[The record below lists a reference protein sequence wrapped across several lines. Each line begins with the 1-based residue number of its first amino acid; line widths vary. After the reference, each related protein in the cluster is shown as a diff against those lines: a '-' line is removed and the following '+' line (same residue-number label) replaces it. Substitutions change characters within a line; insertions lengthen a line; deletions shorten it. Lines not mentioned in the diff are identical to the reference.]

1 MRDKPEDDLGVENP
15 AANQPEQASPGE
27 KAPASSEAQESASTQ
42 PEYRVKEQ
50 FGNLDTISPTL
61 DRPQSARV
69 QTPATEAALPEANR
83 SVHSIRHEIS
93 FQDFFID
100 LDFIKIIRGVYRRS
114 WFILLCAVGLTLL
127 CLPIARG
134 LKGDVSYS
142 AESSIIYTK
151 PEKKQIDAKGSSFL
165 LRALS
170 QDTLVDMLLSPV
182 NIRKLE
188 AFTGFEPLEKS
199 VSFDA
204 QSKSDIMTLQIR
216 NMPDEQTA
224 INAVNKLAEI
234 IINAN
239 AEYYQKLAA
248 TAYQQFRTQ
257 REAAEQELTM
267 AVEAVEAFQLEN
279 QLLEISTQWKNFFS
293 SQAALLER
301 LSISKVTHEGL
312 LTRINEYVNK
322 IDTLADEVLDEAQ
335 EDNPLKRRIS
345 NAEAALLQA
354 RIQYAADN
362 PKVQRQQ
369 REIEELRNMLQSG
382 SFDATR
388 ERTYVKNPLKSQME
402 GELLKLRI
410 EEEVVRG
417 QIKDMEVELTKLDET
432 FKDMPRLEKEYAA
445 LLETRAMLD
454 ATYKTLKAG
463 EESAR
468 MTAESD
474 LSDFRLLN
482 PASFAEE
489 QDSSLL
495 GTLIPLIGLVFGF
508 FAGLMLVLIFE
519 LLDAKIRTEQQ
530 LEKAYSAP
538 CLASVVEIPD
548 LEQYDAYALLL
559 PSLREIAER
568 LNVLLPGQKAKSF
581 GLLSSLDG
589 EGKSTLSF
597 NLARYYKSL
606 GKNVLLV
613 SFDTQPNPH
622 LPDMTDIGWP
632 QMGIEDYLRDEAQL
646 PEMVSNIN
654 GVDVIR
660 VQKKSAD
667 LFDRIKTP
675 AMKRLWNLLQEQYDL
690 IITDIPAV
698 LDHPIAG
705 TVSALQDE
713 LIYVLSSPVSD
724 RKLVDAGLEFME
736 HRGLVPCAL
745 IFNQVNPYYLEDIR
759 QQRTI
764 RNLAD
769 YHSPLTTLMDRFRKP
784 AEAPQAFAG
793 HKTSLPPNE
802 NEINPA
808 SGTPAKGREH
818 TAFEELTAEEEESF
832 NQWLKNSKP
841 KAKPSAEEP
850 PDDEK

>member
-1 MRDKPEDDLGVENP
+1 MRDKPEDDLGVETP
-15 AANQPEQASPGE
+15 ATNQPEQASPGE
-27 KAPASSEAQESASTQ
+27 KTPASSEAQESAPTQ
-42 PEYRVKEQ
+42 PEYRVKDQ
-50 FGNLDTISPTL
+50 FANLDTIPPTL
-61 DRPQSARV
+61 DRPHSTRA

-83 SVHSIRHEIS
+83 SAHSIRHEIS
-93 FQDFFID
+93 VQDFFRD
-100 LDFIKIIRGVYRRS
+100 LDFIKIIRGVYRRL
-114 WFILLCAVGLTLL
+114 WLVLLCACGLMLL
-127 CLPIARG
+127 FLPIARG
-134 LKGDVSYS
+134 LKGGVSYS
-142 AESSIIYTK
+142 AESAIIYN
-151 PEKKQIDAKGSSFL
+151 ESAKKQIDARGSSFL
-165 LRALS
+165 LRPLS

-188 AFTGFEPLEKS
+188 GFTGFKPLKNS

-216 NMPDEQTA
+216 DMPDEQTA
-224 INAVNKLAEI
+224 INAANKLAEI
-234 IINAN
+234 IIDDNAN
-239 AEYYQKLAA
+239 YYRDLAA

-257 REAAEQELTM
+257 REAAEQEL
-267 AVEAVEAFQLEN
+267 AVAIEAVEAFQLEN
-279 QLLEISTQWKNFFS
+279 QLLEISTQWNNFFS

-301 LSISKVTHEGL
+301 MSISKVTHEGL
-312 LTRINEYVNK
+312 LTRINEYVKK
-322 IDTLADEVLDEAQ
+322 ISTLPDEVLDEAQ

-362 PKVQRQQ
+362 PKVQRQE

-417 QIKDMEVELTKLDET
+417 QIRNMEEELAALDGKFE
-432 FKDMPRLEKEYAA
+432 DMPRLEKEYAA
-445 LLETRAMLD
+445 LLETRARLD

-468 MTAESD
+468 MTSESN

-482 PASFAEE
+482 PASSAEKE
-489 QDSSLL
+489 DSSLL
-495 GTLIPLIGLVFGF
+495 GKIVPLLGFVFGF
-508 FAGLMLVLIFE
+508 FGGLLLVLIIE

-538 CLASVVEIPD
+538 RLASIVEIPN
-548 LEQYDAYALLL
+548 LEQYDAYTLLL

-568 LNVLLPGQKAKSF
+568 LDVLLSGKKAKSF

-597 NLARYYKSL
+597 NLARYYSSL
-606 GKNVLLV
+606 GSKVLLV

-632 QMGIEDYLRDEAQL
+632 QMGIEDYLRDKAQL
-646 PEMVSNIN
+646 PEMISNIN

-660 VQKKSAD
+660 VQKSSAD
-667 LFDRIKTP
+667 LFDLIKTP

-698 LDHPIAG
+698 LDHPMAG
-705 TVSALQDE
+705 TVGAFQDE
-713 LIYVLSSPVSD
+713 LIYVLASPVSD

-736 HRGLVPCAL
+736 DRGLVPCAL
-745 IFNQVNPYYLEDIR
+745 IFNRVNPYYLEDIR

-764 RNLAD
+764 RHLAD
-769 YHSPLTTLMDRFRKP
+769 HRSPLSSLFDRFRKP
-784 AEAPQAFAG
+784 ADAPQEFAA
-793 HKTSLPPNE
+793 KRTSLPANDDE
-802 NEINPA
+802 ANPA
-808 SGTPAKGREH
+808 SGTPAKGGDH
-818 TAFEELTAEEEESF
+818 TGLEELTAEEEESF
-832 NQWLKNSKP
+832 NQWLKDSKA

>member
-1 MRDKPEDDLGVENP
+1 MRDKPEDDLGVGTP
-15 AANQPEQASPGE
+15 ATNQPEGALPGE
-27 KAPASSEAQESASTQ
+27 EAPASSEAQESTPTQ
-42 PEYRVKEQ
+42 PEYRVKDQ

-61 DRPQSARV
+61 DRSKPARAK
-69 QTPATEAALPEANR
+69 TPATEAALPEANR
-83 SVHSIRHEIS
+83 SAHSIRHEIS
-93 FQDFFID
+93 FQDFFLN
-100 LDFIKIIRGVYRRS
+100 LDFIKIIRGVYRRF
-114 WFILLCAVGLTLL
+114 WFVVLCAVALMLL
-127 CLPIARG
+127 FLPIARG
-134 LKGDVSYS
+134 LKGGVSYS
-142 AESSIIYTK
+142 AESSIIFTK
-151 PEKKQIDAKGSSFL
+151 SAKKQIDAQGSSFL
-165 LRALS
+165 LRPLS

-188 AFTGFEPLEKS
+188 KFTGFEPLEKS

-204 QSKSDIMTLQIR
+204 QSKSDIMTLKIQD
-216 NMPDEQTA
+216 MPDEQTA

-234 IINAN
+234 IINDN
-239 AEYYQKLAA
+239 ASYYRDLAA
-248 TAYQQFRTQ
+248 AACQQFRTQ
-257 REAAEQELTM
+257 REAAEQEL
-267 AVEAVEAFQLEN
+267 AVAIEAVEAFQVKN
-279 QLLEISTQWKNFFS
+279 QLLEISTQWNNFFS

-301 LSISKVTHEGL
+301 LSIAKVTHEGL
-312 LTRINEYVNK
+312 LTRINQYANT
-322 IDTLADEVLDEAQ
+322 ISTLPDEVLDEAL

-362 PKVQRQQ
+362 PKVQRQE

-388 ERTYVKNPLKSQME
+388 ERTYVENPLKSQME

-410 EEEVVRG
+410 EEEVVRE
-417 QIKDMEVELTKLDET
+417 QIKDMEAARIKLDEKFT
-432 FKDMPRLEKEYAA
+432 DMPRLEKEYAA

-468 MTAESD
+468 MTAESN

-489 QDSSLL
+489 EDSSLL
-495 GTLIPLIGLVFGF
+495 GKIIPMLGLVFGF
-508 FAGLMLVLIFE
+508 FGGLMLLLLIE

-538 CLASVVEIPD
+538 CLASIVEIQD
-548 LEQYDAYALLL
+548 LEKYDAYTLLL
-559 PSLREIAER
+559 PSLREIVER
-568 LNVLLPGQKAKSF
+568 LNVLLPGHKAKSI

-597 NLARYYKSL
+597 NLARYYNSL
-606 GKNVLLV
+606 GSNVLLV
-613 SFDTQPNPH
+613 SFDTQPNPY

-632 QMGIEDYLRDEAQL
+632 QMGIEDYLSNKAQL
-646 PEMVSNIN
+646 PEMVSKFN

-667 LFDRIKTP
+667 LFDQVKTP

-705 TVSALQDE
+705 TVSAFQDE
-713 LIYVLSSPVSD
+713 LIYVLASPVSD

-736 HRGLVPCAL
+736 NRGLVPCAL
-745 IFNQVNPYYLEDIR
+745 IFNQVNPYYLEDVL

-769 YHSPLTTLMDRFRKP
+769 YRSPLGTLMDRFRKP
-784 AEAPQAFAG
+784 AEAPQKFAG
-793 HKTSLPPNE
+793 NKTSLPANE
-802 NEINPA
+802 DEADPA
-808 SGTPAKGREH
+808 SETPADDGEH
-818 TAFEELTAEEEESF
+818 TGFEELTAEEEESF
-832 NQWLKNSKP
+832 NQWLKNSKA